1 MLRSLATFAMQGRWQ
16 AAVTASLL
24 AVAAIILPPLNYLA
38 SGIIVLA
45 TLRTGPKEGLRV
57 LGVALAVFAVVA
69 AIAFRQ
75 VWLTAILFLSAW
87 LPVYLVTL
95 TLGFTRSLA
104 KAMMAAVGAGVLL
117 VLLMHLMLPDPALW
131 WQQTLAPFMQLLIEQ
146 DGWQL
151 NQADTEVF
159 FVGLS
164 SVMTGLL
171 AAAVT
176 FNIIIALLIGRA
188 WQASLYDPGAFGRE
202 FTKLTLGKPLA
213 IVTAALMLLTITP
226 LANNMKILADC
237 LPVLL
242 VIFAIQGIAIVH
254 AIVRQKEKSVGWLVA
269 MYVILVFLLPQMLTL
284 LATLGVTEQWFNFR
298 KHDKRDA
305 ESF

>member
-1 MLRSLATFAMQGRWQ
+1 MFRSLATFAMQGRWQ
-16 AAVTASLL
+16 AAVTASFL
-24 AVAAIILPPLNYLA
+24 AVAAIIFPPLNYLA

-57 LGVALAVFAVVA
+57 LAVALAVFAVAA

-75 VWLTAILFLSAW
+75 AWLTAILFLSAW

-104 KAMMAAVGAGVLL
+104 KAMMAAVGVGVLL

-146 DGWQL
+146 EGWQL
-151 NQADTEVF
+151 NQTETEAF
-159 FVGLS
+159 FIGLS
-164 SVMTGLL
+164 SVMTSLL

-188 WQASLYDPGAFGRE
+188 WQASLYDQGAFGRE
-202 FTKLTLGKPLA
+202 FTRLTLGKPIA
-213 IVTAALMLLTITP
+213 IVTAALMLLSITP
-226 LANNMKILADC
+226 LANSMKILADC

-269 MYVILVFLLPQMLTL
+269 MYVIMVFLLPQMLTL

-298 KHDKRDA
+298 KHEKRDA

>member
-1 MLRSLATFAMQGRWQ
+1 MLRSLSTFAMQGRWQ

-57 LGVALAVFAVVA
+57 LAVALAVFAVVS

-104 KAMMAAVGAGVLL
+104 KAMMAAVGVGVLL

-146 DGWQL
+146 EGWQL
-151 NQADTEVF
+151 NQTETEAF
-159 FVGLS
+159 FIGLS

-213 IVTAALMLLTITP
+213 IVTAALMLLSITP
-226 LANNMKILADC
+226 LANSMKILADC

-242 VIFAIQGIAIVH
+242 VIFALQGIAIVH

>member
-242 VIFAIQGIAIVH
+242 VIFAIQGIAVVH